1 MISPCLSLHFA
12 CLCSVHGVRKALH
25 QLRGRRG
32 QRLQQRR
39 AFHDAQPRGHGHL
52 GRFGL
57 TPIGAKKP
65 GDFHGKSG
73 KTEEKPWISEEN
85 LEKPRENHGFLQ
97 ENG

>member
-1 MISPCLSLHFA
+1 
-12 CLCSVHGVRKALH
+12 
-25 QLRGRRG
+25 
-32 QRLQQRR
+32 
-39 AFHDAQPRGHGHL
+39 
-52 GRFGL
+52 L